1 METSL
6 FLPGVGPYSMDVSE
20 KARFLHNTLDELLSY
35 HTERCPGYAKLTAD
49 WFGRRAEESIAIADY
64 PYIPVSLFKE
74 YELRSIQDDLAVVQS
89 SSTTSNNAAKIYVDK
104 ESRKRQT
111 RSANLIL
118 SDFIGGERRP
128 YLVFDLES
136 TVRGTKGFSA
146 RGAAIMALAH
156 IASEFFFV
164 MREGD
169 NGLELDHEALAK
181 AMSKIDGKPFIAY
194 GFTYILYQAHE
205 AMSGEGKWQAHPESV
220 FLHSGGWK
228 KLIEIAV
235 DKPTFNARVAEPW
248 GLRSERVI
256 DFYGMVE
263 QIGVVYPDCP
273 EGVKHVP
280 YWAEV
285 IMRRADTLEPAD
297 PGEPGLIQLIS
308 ALPLAAP
315 NHSVLSE
322 DLGCI
327 VHTDGCPCGRSG
339 TAFTFQG
346 RAPRSET
353 RGCSDVV
360 RR

>member
-1 METSL
+1 MDMNL
-6 FLPGVGPYSMDVSE
+6 FVPGVGPFVMDADT
-20 KARFLHNTLDELLSY
+20 KARFLCGKMHDLLHYHND
-35 HTERCPGYAKLTAD
+35 RCEGYATLTKN
-49 WFGRRAEESIAIADY
+49 WFSHRSAESQDLADY

-74 YELRSIQDDLAVVQS
+74 YDLRSSQDNLAIVQS
-89 SSTTSNNAAKIYVDK
+89 SSTTSDNAAKIYIDK
-104 ESRKRQT
+104 VGRKRQA
-111 RSANLIL
+111 RSANMIL
-118 SDFIGGERRP
+118 SDFVGGDRRP
-128 YLVFDLES
+128 YIVFDLES
-136 TVRGTKGFSA
+136 TARGNKGFSA
-146 RGAAIMALAH
+146 RGAAILALAPM
-156 IASEFFFV
+156 ASEFFFV
-164 MREGD
+164 MREGG
-169 NGLELDHEALAK
+169 NGLELDEEALK
-181 AMSKIDGKPFIAY
+181 AALDKIGSQPFIAY

-205 AMSGEGKWQAHPESV
+205 SLAYGQLPPVHPDSV

-228 KLIEIAV
+228 KLIEFAV
-235 DKPTFNARVAEPW
+235 DKPAFNARVSEPW
-248 GLRSERVI
+248 GLTPERVI

-263 QIGVVYPDCP
+263 QIGLAYPDCP

-285 IMRRADTLEPAD
+285 IMRRADTLEPAE

-327 VHTDGCPCGRSG
+327 VRLDGCACGRSG

-346 RAPRSET
+346 RAPKSET